1 MINGQF
7 PEGSGGDTQSLTAL
21 HCRHRLKS
29 ENAFAAFGELKLDS
43 SVHKTYLVS
52 SVLKWKVIYPICN
65 QLTQTPAQRSLF
77 SSMDFKWS
85 TWQWAQTHRLT
96 LKSMNCSGHE
106 STQDLLPVLTPCSLS
121 QRWQS
126 ASSPVSVSLPGQLCE
141 QAWGWMLLSD
151 LPSMH
156 ILLMHNSAVALCN
169 NQNHACHRSI
179 LQFSSDL
186 FKQL

>member
-1 MINGQF
+1 MGNNPSSVQLYSLRGLVINGQF
-7 PEGSGGDTQSLTAL
+7 PGGLGGDTQSLTAL
-21 HCRHRLKS
+21 RCPHRLKS
-29 ENAFAAFGELKLDS
+29 ENAFAPFGELKLDS

-85 TWQWAQTHRLT
+85 TWQWAQTHCLT

-126 ASSPVSVSLPGQLCE
+126 ASRPVSVSL
-141 QAWGWMLLSD
+141 
-151 LPSMH
+151 
-156 ILLMHNSAVALCN
+156 SARAALWAGMGMDAPLWSAFRAHTSYASQC
-169 NQNHACHRSI
+169 SGT
-179 LQFSSDL
+179 L
-186 FKQL
+186 